1 MSEVGSKSEEV
12 GPGTSFDLSEFP
24 MSEAIS
30 GSLSTSLSASESISS
45 SHSTS
50 TNSQGSNTSDTS
62 MDNSS
67 TANSLV
73 MTGNSGNAEMNNGAK
88 HSAVDDL
95 VAKNNKAT
103 ANKELLQRGNGLEQG
118 GLLLGLGL
126 MVSSLLLATKKK
138 KANK

>member
-1 MSEVGSKSEEV
+1 
-12 GPGTSFDLSEFP
+12 
-24 MSEAIS
+24 
-30 GSLSTSLSASESISS
+30 
-45 SHSTS
+45 
-50 TNSQGSNTSDTS
+50 

-73 MTGNSGNAEMNNGAK
+73 MTNNSGK
-88 HSAVDDL
+88 HDAVADL

-103 ANKELLQRGNGLEQG
+103 ANEELPQMGDGMQQG

-126 MVSSLLLATKKK
+126 MASSLLLATKKK

>member
-1 MSEVGSKSEEV
+1 
-12 GPGTSFDLSEFP
+12 
-24 MSEAIS
+24 
-30 GSLSTSLSASESISS
+30 
-45 SHSTS
+45 
-50 TNSQGSNTSDTS
+50 

-118 GLLLGLGL
+118 GLLLGLWLDGKFTTI
-126 MVSSLLLATKKK
+126 SNEEKES
-138 KANK
+138 

>member
-1 MSEVGSKSEEV
+1 
-12 GPGTSFDLSEFP
+12 
-24 MSEAIS
+24 
-30 GSLSTSLSASESISS
+30 
-45 SHSTS
+45 
-50 TNSQGSNTSDTS
+50 

-73 MTGNSGNAEMNNGAK
+73 MTNNSGNAEMNNGGK
-88 HSAVDDL
+88 YNAVADL

-103 ANKELLQRGNGLEQG
+103 ANKELPQMGDGMQQG

-126 MVSSLLLATKKK
+126 MASSLLLATKKK

>member
-1 MSEVGSKSEEV
+1 
-12 GPGTSFDLSEFP
+12 
-24 MSEAIS
+24 
-30 GSLSTSLSASESISS
+30 
-45 SHSTS
+45 
-50 TNSQGSNTSDTS
+50 

-73 MTGNSGNAEMNNGAK
+73 MMNNSGNAEMNNGGK
-88 HSAVDDL
+88 HDAVAAL

-103 ANKELLQRGNGLEQG
+103 ANEELPQMGDGIQQG

-126 MVSSLLLATKKK
+126 MASSLLLATKKK

>member
-1 MSEVGSKSEEV
+1 
-12 GPGTSFDLSEFP
+12 
-24 MSEAIS
+24 
-30 GSLSTSLSASESISS
+30 
-45 SHSTS
+45 
-50 TNSQGSNTSDTS
+50 

-103 ANKELLQRGNGLEQG
+103 ANEELPQMGDGMQQG
-118 GLLLGLGL
+118 DLLLGLGL
-126 MVSSLLLATKKK
+126 MASSLLLATKKK

>member
-1 MSEVGSKSEEV
+1 
-12 GPGTSFDLSEFP
+12 
-24 MSEAIS
+24 
-30 GSLSTSLSASESISS
+30 
-45 SHSTS
+45 
-50 TNSQGSNTSDTS
+50 

-103 ANKELLQRGNGLEQG
+103 ANEELPQMGDGMQQG

-126 MVSSLLLATKKK
+126 MASSLLLATKKK

>member
-1 MSEVGSKSEEV
+1 
-12 GPGTSFDLSEFP
+12 
-24 MSEAIS
+24 
-30 GSLSTSLSASESISS
+30 
-45 SHSTS
+45 
-50 TNSQGSNTSDTS
+50 

-73 MTGNSGNAEMNNGAK
+73 MTNNSGNAEMNNGGK
-88 HSAVDDL
+88 RDAVADL

-103 ANKELLQRGNGLEQG
+103 ANKELPQMGDGIQQG

-126 MVSSLLLATKKK
+126 MASSLLLATKKK